1 MKRYD
6 CIDVLGIVAFC
17 AVALVFVSSVAVLIW
32 PDRIA
37 PNPQT
42 VLNLDEMARK
52 WNATPTYFLATS
64 NHVTVQDT
72 TSYGVTTLRID
83 PPTQAM
89 EDFPPPPSLQRTG
102 PK

>member
-37 PNPQT
+37 PKPQT

-52 WNATPTYFLATS
+52 WNATPTYFLATT

-83 PPTQAM
+83 PP
-89 EDFPPPPSLQRTG
+89 PPSLQRTG